1 MKLGAIVLAAGFS
14 RRMGRE
20 KVLLP
25 FGGSTVLETV
35 LAKLR
40 RLDVDRAV
48 VVVRPDLPDVE
59 RLAGNAGATVVVNP
73 HPEEEMLVSIR
84 LGLAAL
90 AASVDAFFVWPADHP
105 GVAPRTLETLA
116 ASARRDVA
124 VIPVYR
130 GARGHPAVVGA
141 DLVPEISRIP
151 AHAGLRQLWRARAD
165 AVREVAVD
173 DPGVVEDLDDPEA
186 WTRARERDEKR
197 SSKSKGRDFGSEP
210 E

>member
-1 MKLGAIVLAAGFS
+1 MKLGAIVPAAGFS

-40 RLDVDRAV
+40 QLELERSV
-48 VVVRPDLPDVE
+48 VVLRPDLPEME
-59 RLAGNAGATVVVNP
+59 RLAEAAGATVVVNP

-90 AASVDAFFVWPADHP
+90 AGSVDAFFVWPADHP
-105 GVAPRTLETLA
+105 GVAAETLRLLA
-116 ASARRDVA
+116 ASARRDIA

-130 GARGHPAVVGA
+130 AARGHPAVVGA

-151 AHAGLRQLWRARAD
+151 AHAGLRQLWRARPD
-165 AVREVAVD
+165 AVREIAVD
-173 DPGVVEDLDDPEA
+173 DPGVLENLDDPGA
-186 WTRARERDEKR
+186 WNRAREREDDR
-197 SSKSKGRDFGSEP
+197 SSGATERNPGREP

>member
-1 MKLGAIVLAAGFS
+1 MKLGAIVPAAGFS

-25 FGGSTVLETV
+25 FGDSTVLETV
-35 LAKLR
+35 LAKLAQLELER
-40 RLDVDRAV
+40 SV
-48 VVVRPDLPDVE
+48 VVLRPDLPDAE
-59 RLAGNAGATVVVNP
+59 RLAADAGARVVVNP

-90 AASVDAFFVWPADHP
+90 AGSVDAFFVWPVDHP
-105 GVAPRTLETLA
+105 GVAPATLSLLA
-116 ASARRDVA
+116 AEARREKA
-124 VIPVYR
+124 VIPVHR

-151 AHAGLRQLWRARAD
+151 PRAGLRQLWRSRAD
-165 AVREVAVD
+165 AVRELAVD
-173 DPGVVEDLDDPEA
+173 DPGVVENLDDPDA
-186 WTRARERDEKR
+186 WTRARERLR
-197 SSKSKGRDFGSEP
+197 RTTGRDFGSEP